1 MPQNML
7 SLALELLALSL
18 LFNHPLPK
26 YPSRPLPN
34 YTLPYRPHIRRKP
47 LVDQSHF
54 PNLHPTIK
62 DLAPISLSNPIS
74 LSPPSAMPPT
84 SALRRGCS
92 SSRGRSNGGSQNPR
106 KSSYTGR
113 NEELQTPGSNK
124 RRRATNDPAQDAE
137 DLPSPTRIRRQGVVL
152 LEQTSLMQNLVGH
165 QIDQTADRQCKV
177 IDDPQ
182 EKKDIQ
188 SILCFFHHN
197 LKDDDINLLLGSTP
211 EGSLKAEVEAQKIKK
226 AASSIQ
232 SKILA
237 FVRKQVE
244 ELYDKHEDDEALD
257 NLLDMTRADRDDKV
271 WIPHFVVNPL
281 RFAREMFDPVRH
293 IVDFAAIFDPPEDIA
308 KTTKDLMSAWAT
320 FVLRCWIEMAE
331 AELRYRILP
340 QVEPETDNRVK
351 RGDTI
356 YKFWQRLA
364 KQLTKPDLMKLP
376 VTASPN
382 LQGQD

>member
-1 MPQNML
+1 MPL
-7 SLALELLALSL
+7 KTA
-18 LFNHPLPK
+18 
-26 YPSRPLPN
+26 
-34 YTLPYRPHIRRKP
+34 
-47 LVDQSHF
+47 
-54 PNLHPTIK
+54 
-62 DLAPISLSNPIS
+62 
-74 LSPPSAMPPT
+74 
-84 SALRRGCS
+84 RGRGGV
-92 SSRGRSNGGSQNPR
+92 SSRGRVDGGTQKPR
-106 KSSYTGR
+106 TSSD
-113 NEELQTPGSNK
+113 NEDYEEPHTPGSNK
-124 RRRATNDPAQDAE
+124 RRRGKDDPEQNAE
-137 DLPSPTRIRRQGVVL
+137 HLPAPTRMRHQRVVL
-152 LEQTSLMQNLVGH
+152 LEQTSLMKNLVGH
-165 QIDQTADRQCKV
+165 KIDETANRQWNV

-182 EKKDIQ
+182 EVKDIQ
-188 SILCFFHHN
+188 SILCFFHHH

-226 AASSIQ
+226 AASNIQ
-232 SKILA
+232 TKILA

-308 KTTKDLMSAWAT
+308 KTTKDLMDAWAT

-331 AELRYRILP
+331 AHLRYRILP

-376 VTASPN
+376 VTTIPD
-382 LQGQD
+382 LQGQDMREMDGSS

>member
-1 MPQNML
+1 
-7 SLALELLALSL
+7 
-18 LFNHPLPK
+18 
-26 YPSRPLPN
+26 
-34 YTLPYRPHIRRKP
+34 
-47 LVDQSHF
+47 
-54 PNLHPTIK
+54 
-62 DLAPISLSNPIS
+62 
-74 LSPPSAMPPT
+74 
-84 SALRRGCS
+84 
-92 SSRGRSNGGSQNPR
+92 
-106 KSSYTGR
+106 
-113 NEELQTPGSNK
+113 
-124 RRRATNDPAQDAE
+124 
-137 DLPSPTRIRRQGVVL
+137 
-152 LEQTSLMQNLVGH
+152 
-165 QIDQTADRQCKV
+165 
-177 IDDPQ
+177 
-182 EKKDIQ
+182 
-188 SILCFFHHN
+188 
-197 LKDDDINLLLGSTP
+197 
-211 EGSLKAEVEAQKIKK
+211 
-226 AASSIQ
+226 
-232 SKILA
+232 
-237 FVRKQVE
+237 
-244 ELYDKHEDDEALD
+244 
-257 NLLDMTRADRDDKV
+257 MTRADRDDKV